1 MNRAEMTRGIV
12 ACETLA
18 KELRAALTADARGE
32 SEEQGTA
39 PTWRLPGLTV
49 SSAMS
54 SDSVAVVDEAAFT
67 AWVAKAYPTEIE
79 TVTAVRPAFR
89 AKLLGDA
96 AGRGEPVCAEDG
108 EVIPGVEFRPGGEFR
123 AVSVRPTSALR
134 SQLAAKALDIVE
146 GRAPL
151 ALPIGGGDE

>member
-1 MNRAEMTRGIV
+1 VNRAELTRGIV

-18 KELRAALTADARGE
+18 RELRAALTADAR
-32 SEEQGTA
+32 SEFDEQGTA

-49 SSAMS
+49 STAMTA
-54 SDSVAVVDEAAFT
+54 DSVAVVDEAAFT
-67 AWVAKAYPTEIE
+67 AWVAKAYPTEVE

-96 AGRGEPVCAEDG
+96 AGRGDPPCSADG

-123 AVSVRPTSALR
+123 AVSVRPSSGLR
-134 SQLAAKALDIVE
+134 SQLAAKAKDIVE

-151 ALPIGGGDE
+151 ALPIGGGDV